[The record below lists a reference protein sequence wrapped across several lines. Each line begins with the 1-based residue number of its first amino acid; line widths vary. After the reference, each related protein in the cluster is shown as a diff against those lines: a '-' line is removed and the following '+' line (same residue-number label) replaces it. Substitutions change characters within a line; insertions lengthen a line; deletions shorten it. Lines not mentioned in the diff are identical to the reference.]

1 MLLIDH
7 SKTLCNGK
15 EKADKGKEV
24 REWREEEEDGGRRT
38 TRYKTGTAFGSL
50 TFWSFGDID
59 FIQMV
64 SVCMHVRVQPL
75 LTFSGQK
82 SEVKTS
88 SQQSDN
94 EC

>member
-24 REWREEEEDGGRRT
+24 REWREEEDAGRRT

-64 SVCMHVRVQPL
+64 SMCMHVRLRPL

-88 SQQSDN
+88 SQQSHN

>member
-64 SVCMHVRVQPL
+64 SMCMHVRHGSCY
-75 LTFSGQK
+75 TGQSLSNRWK
-82 SEVKTS
+82 STTRH
-88 SQQSDN
+88 
-94 EC
+94 